1 MAINIYEFLKT
12 CPYIFQIFLQVLSLD
27 ISVSVES
34 IADCYDVFKANG
46 KLPGT
51 YILHPDSEHQ
61 FEAYCLEDGWTAI
74 QSRGQFGNPKDMF
87 QKKWD
92 EYVKG
97 FGEPG
102 QKLICLNVIKNY
114 D

>member
-1 MAINIYEFLKT
+1 
-12 CPYIFQIFLQVLSLD
+12 
-27 ISVSVES
+27 
-34 IADCYDVFKANG
+34 
-46 KLPGT
+46 LPGT

-74 QSRGQFGNPKDMF
+74 QSRGQFGNPADMF
-87 QKKWD
+87 LKKWD

-102 QKLICLNVIKNY
+102 
-114 D
+114 